1 MHLEVGRLDVGFAQ
15 TSLIVQP
22 RSYLGCPE
30 QLLALVPTLI
40 PNSCW
45 FRTQLAVLPFVF
57 NAQPIFYLMTLPL
70 SFD

>member
-30 QLLALVPTLI
+30 QLLALVPTLSQFLLV
-40 PNSCW
+40 PDP
-45 FRTQLAVLPFVF
+45 LAVLPFVF